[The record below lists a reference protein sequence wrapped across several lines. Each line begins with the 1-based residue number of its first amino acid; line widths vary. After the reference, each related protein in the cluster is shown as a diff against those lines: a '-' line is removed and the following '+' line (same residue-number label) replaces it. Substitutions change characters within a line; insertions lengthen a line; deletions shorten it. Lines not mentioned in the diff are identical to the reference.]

1 MTVTVSPTLNL
12 TVGELAANNP
22 AAIRIFERYGIDY
35 CCRGFVEVSEAC
47 RTAGVTFAE
56 FQSALGEAVAAPE
69 FGTDWSEHS
78 LTELNDYLVSRFHV
92 HAREELDTMMMLAT
106 KVAGV
111 HAARHPETI
120 KVAQLVAALQND
132 MLPHM
137 MKEEMILF
145 PYVAGLE
152 SGEAGSSC
160 FGTVANPIRV
170 MMMDHEAVGDL
181 LVQLRETTS
190 GYAPPEDAC
199 FSYGELYRRLAAF
212 EKETHEHIH
221 LENNVH
227 FPRALMLEQN
237 Q

>member
-1 MTVTVSPTLNL
+1 MSISSAPTLNL

-22 AAIRIFERYGIDY
+22 AAIRIFERFGIDY

-47 RTAGVTFAE
+47 RAAGITFAD
-56 FQSALGEAVAAPE
+56 FQAALGEAVAAPE
-69 FGTDWSEHS
+69 FGIDWTERP
-78 LTELNDYLVSRFHV
+78 LTELSEYLVSRFHV
-92 HAREELDTMMMLAT
+92 HAREELDTMMMLAA

-111 HAARHPETI
+111 HGTRHPETI
-120 KVAQLVAALQND
+120 KVAALVTALQND

-152 SGEAGSSC
+152 GGQTGANC

-181 LVQLRETTS
+181 LAQLRQVTDGYTT
-190 GYAPPEDAC
+190 PEDAC
-199 FSYGELYRRLAAF
+199 FSYGELYRRLVAF